1 MRYHNKPEL
10 RDRLAAEYVL
20 GTLRGRA
27 RLRFEAWMREDA
39 ALRRNVAGWEQRLA
53 PMAAGIAAVAPPPR
67 VWQRIDARIAAAAA
81 AAAAPGAT
89 PAVARTPSP
98 ASRAAGGG
106 FWDNLAFW
114 RGWGLVATGCAA
126 ALIGALA
133 LQKPQVVEVP
143 VEKLVESTRMQPSY
157 IAILRDQS
165 GKAVFVAYAGRK
177 SDELWVKRIGL
188 EAEPEEHRYELWGL
202 YAKEGAAPR
211 LLGMLPKEDK
221 ATIHLAA
228 VADESLRD
236 FPALAITLE
245 PARGSG
251 GTPSGP
257 VVASGDCFKFW

>member
-1 MRYHNKPEL
+1 VWKAIE
-10 RDRLAAEYVL
+10 
-20 GTLRGRA
+20 A
-27 RLRFEAWMREDA
+27 RI
-39 ALRRNVAGWEQRLA
+39 G
-53 PMAAGIAAVAPPPR
+53 AAVATG
-67 VWQRIDARIAAAAA
+67 
-81 AAAAPGAT
+81 AAPSA
-89 PAVARTPSP
+89 APSP
-98 ASRAAGGG
+98 PSAARAAGRG
-106 FWDNLAFW
+106 FWDSLAFW

-133 LQKPQVVEVP
+133 LQEPQVVEVP

-157 IAILRDQS
+157 IAILRDKA

-188 EAEPEEHRYELWGL
+188 DAEPEDHRYELWGL
-202 YAKEGAAPR
+202 YAKEGAPPR

-221 ATIHLAA
+221 ATINLAA

-251 GTPSGP
+251 GAATGP

>member
-10 RDRLAAEYVL
+10 QDRLAAEYVL

-27 RLRFEAWMREDA
+27 RLRFQAWMREDA
-39 ALRRNVAGWEQRLA
+39 ALRRIVANWEQRLA
-53 PMAAGIAAVAPPPR
+53 PMAAGIAAVVPPRR
-67 VWQRIDARIAAAAA
+67 VWQGIEARIAAAAPPSA
-81 AAAAPGAT
+81 APAAAPA
-89 PAVARTPSP
+89 PSP
-98 ASRAAGGG
+98 ASRAAAGGG
-106 FWDNLAFW
+106 FWGNLSFW

-143 VEKLVESTRMQPSY
+143 VEKLVETTRMQPSY
-157 IAILRDQS
+157 IAILRDKS

-188 EAEPEEHRYELWGL
+188 EAEPEDHRYELWGL

-236 FPALAITLE
+236 FPALAITVE
-245 PARGSG
+245 PAHGSG
-251 GTPSGP
+251 GTPTGP